1 MLIPLGLGSVG
12 GKASAIKSLTSHI
25 SHFNNE
31 DEHFCRILAKDGFHL
46 VAGSFTP
53 RFPNHYLKKANI
65 MNKTKIIV
73 IGGGP
78 GGYVAAIR
86 AAQLGGAV
94 TLVEQANLGG
104 TCLNV
109 GCIPTKSL
117 LHTAEVYQT
126 AKDGADCGVI
136 SEVKLDF
143 AKAQKHKEAIVQKLV
158 GGVKGLLA
166 ANQVTVVSGTA
177 SFQDATHIQVVNE
190 KGESQVLVAD
200 KIIIATGSAPML
212 PSIPGVESPQCLDST
227 DALNL
232 KTIPQSL
239 LIIGGGV
246 IGVEIATIYSAL
258 GCKVTIVEML
268 PAILPLIDAEVTKL
282 LAATLQ
288 RQGVAIYTS
297 AQVKTITDS
306 GRTAQ
311 VRVKPRDGQEIDLIT
326 EKVLVCVGRKVNTA
340 GLNLSAAGIKADKG
354 KIVVDD
360 RMRTNVKGIYAI
372 GDCTGG
378 SMLAHV
384 ASVQGEIAA
393 ENALGHKHTFD
404 LKTCPSCVYTN
415 PEIAA
420 VGLTEKQASEQG
432 LEYTVGRFP
441 LAANGKSLIMGGLGL
456 IKLIAGKQY
465 GEILGVQIIGLR
477 ATDLIAECAL
487 AIRMEAT
494 LDEFAATIHA
504 HPTVSEAV
512 REAALAAE
520 GRAIHILNK

>member
-1 MLIPLGLGSVG
+1 MD
-12 GKASAIKSLTSHI
+12 KS
-25 SHFNNE
+25 
-31 DEHFCRILAKDGFHL
+31 
-46 VAGSFTP
+46 
-53 RFPNHYLKKANI
+53 
-65 MNKTKIIV
+65 KIIV

-86 AAQLGGAV
+86 AAQLGGEV
-94 TLVEQANLGG
+94 TLVEQADLGG

-109 GCIPTKSL
+109 GCIPTKAL
-117 LHTAEVYQT
+117 LHTAEVYRT
-126 AKDGADCGVI
+126 AKDGADCGVL

-177 SFQDATHIQVVNE
+177 SFQDATHFQVNNG
-190 KGESQVLVAD
+190 KGETSVLAAD
-200 KIIIATGSAPML
+200 KIIIASGSVPMT
-212 PSIPGVESPQCLDST
+212 PPIPGVESPECINST
-227 DALNL
+227 DALNFE
-232 KTIPQSL
+232 TVPQSM

-246 IGVEIATIYSAL
+246 IGVELATVYSTL

-268 PAILPLIDAEVTKL
+268 PAILPMIDAEVTKL

-297 AQVKTITDS
+297 ARVQTIIDSGKEAKVQVKLED
-306 GRTAQ
+306 GREVEFAA
-311 VRVKPRDGQEIDLIT
+311 
-326 EKVLVCVGRKVNTA
+326 EKVLVSVGRKVNTE
-340 GLNLSAAGIKADKG
+340 GLNLSAAGIKADKE
-354 KIVVDD
+354 KIVVDGG
-360 RMRTNVKGIYAI
+360 MRTNIAGIYAI

-384 ASVQGEIAA
+384 ASAQGEIAA
-393 ENALGHKHTFD
+393 ENALGHESNFD

-420 VGLTEKQASEQG
+420 VGLTEKQAAEQG
-432 LEYTVGRFP
+432 IEYTVGRFP
-441 LAANGKSLIMGGLGL
+441 LAANGKSLIMGSQGL

-465 GEILGVQIIGLR
+465 GEILGVQMIGPR

-487 AIRMEAT
+487 AIGMEAT
-494 LDEFAATIHA
+494 LDEFGATIHA

-512 REAALAAE
+512 REAALAAR
-520 GRAIHILNK
+520 GRAIHILK